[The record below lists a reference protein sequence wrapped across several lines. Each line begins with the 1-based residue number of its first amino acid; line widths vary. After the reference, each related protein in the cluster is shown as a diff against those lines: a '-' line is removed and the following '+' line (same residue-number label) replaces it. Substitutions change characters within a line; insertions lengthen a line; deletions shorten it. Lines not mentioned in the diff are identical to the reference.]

1 LNRIKFR
8 IRYKKYK
15 GKLKG
20 YETTYLTIDCKEMA
34 KDIDDLGFESSKSEQ
49 KSVPDYIVHALKKAK
64 EMSELT
70 NIEWWLTTPGQVALA
85 FLLGFYDGDGSY
97 KGGRKA
103 VIYASSKP
111 FLKQIKELFEIENRI
126 LTCKEPGEEALV
138 FDHKYISSGFYSLA
152 LGPKLL
158 DMMMNSYEYSMERK
172 RPQDSA
178 G

>member
-1 LNRIKFR
+1 
-8 IRYKKYK
+8 
-15 GKLKG
+15 
-20 YETTYLTIDCKEMA
+20 MA